1 MTLSVG
7 VEKGDC
13 AKLLQLPG
21 GQHVTGLNTTQG
33 GKSGGRRK
41 IEVKAQCIACMM
53 ATKANAA
60 DTYCRYTL

>member
-1 MTLSVG
+1 MQCIVAERDRDVTRSVG

-41 IEVKAQCIACMM
+41 SGGKH
-53 ATKANAA
+53 NAS
-60 DTYCRYTL
+60 RV